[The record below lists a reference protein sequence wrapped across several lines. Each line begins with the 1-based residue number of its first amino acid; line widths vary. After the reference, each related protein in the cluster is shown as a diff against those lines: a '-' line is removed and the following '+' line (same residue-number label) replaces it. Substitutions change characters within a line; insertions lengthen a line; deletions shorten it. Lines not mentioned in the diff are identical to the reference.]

1 VRVAFFAHLPFHRSI
16 LAPVHGAVG
25 ERAERLLTADR
36 REVVAFGP
44 DVLVMASHAG
54 LEYFRR
60 HLPGALAVNVRHGM
74 IGKRGIDRLPDRAA
88 ARTFDF
94 VCVGN
99 EPSLAA
105 YEQGGARPRQYW
117 RTGYP
122 QVDPLFRR
130 DPPPALPIDPGRPT
144 VLYAPTWNLGF
155 TSATMLGARVAEL
168 IRAQAPGVNIVIK
181 PHPVIGEWRPRW
193 MGRWA
198 TVAAREP
205 GVLLVR
211 DTHADIV
218 PYMLAADLLV
228 SDASSA
234 IFEFLA
240 LDRPIVLLTNPRH
253 RADPA
258 YDAESIVWRWRDL
271 AEQVSDVAR
280 LPGAVAEA
288 LRAPD
293 RHGERR
299 RHYARLLFGDLTDGR
314 NHVRVAEK
322 ILALPAPAG
331 PRAAPA
337 VPADAPSWIWH
348 HLRSRLS
355 MSAPLRRL
363 LLGPL
368 ETVRLRARG
377 WLIR

>member
-1 VRVAFFAHLPFHRSI
+1 
-16 LAPVHGAVG
+16 
-25 ERAERLLTADR
+25 
-36 REVVAFGP
+36 VVAFGP
-44 DVLVMASHAG
+44 DVLVMAGHAG
-54 LEYFRR
+54 LEYFRH
-60 HLPGALAVNVRHGM
+60 HLPRAFAVNVRHGM
-74 IGKRGIDRLPDRAA
+74 IGKRGISRLPDRAA

-99 EPSLAA
+99 EDSLAA
-105 YEQGGARPRQYW
+105 YEQGGARPREYW

-122 QVDPLFRR
+122 QIDPLFRR
-130 DPPPALPIDPGRPT
+130 DPSPALPLDAQRPT
-144 VLYAPTWNLGF
+144 VLYAPTWNLGL
-155 TSATMLGARVAEL
+155 TSATMLGARVVEL
-168 IRAQAPGVNIVIK
+168 IRAQAPEVNIIIK
-181 PHPVIGEWRPRW
+181 PHPVIGDWRPRW
-193 MGRWA
+193 MARWA
-198 TVAAREP
+198 RLAAREP

-218 PYMLAADLLV
+218 PYMLAADLLI

-258 YDAESIVWRWRDL
+258 YAPGSIVWRWRDL
-271 AEQVSDVAR
+271 GDEVHDVAR

-288 LRAPD
+288 LRAPG
-293 RHGERR
+293 RHAERR
-299 RHYARLLFGDLTDGR
+299 RHYARLLFGELTDGR

-322 ILALPAPAG
+322 ILALPTPAA
-331 PRAAPA
+331 PRAALA
-337 VPADAPSWIWH
+337 VPAGAPSWTWH
-348 HLRSRLS
+348 DLRSRLS
-355 MSAPLRRL
+355 MSLPLRRL

-368 ETVRLRARG
+368 EAVRLRARG